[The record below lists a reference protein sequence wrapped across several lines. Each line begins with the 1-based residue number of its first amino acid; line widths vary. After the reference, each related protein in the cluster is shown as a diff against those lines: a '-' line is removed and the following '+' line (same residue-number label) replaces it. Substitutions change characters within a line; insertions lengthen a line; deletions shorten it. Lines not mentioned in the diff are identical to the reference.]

1 MSTARVTSGCGYDCA
16 PGAVRREQIQRQVKE
31 KEDAKLIAGKGV
43 SGRSGSHKV
52 KDEKEGAR
60 RVRESR
66 AIERTRRVLRES
78 RTESGDES
86 PITRRESRG
95 NVGGPSQGLS
105 QRKTVRVMIPGE
117 ENSRKESS

>member
-1 MSTARVTSGCGYDCA
+1 MSTARATSGCGYDCA
-16 PGAVRREQIQRQVKE
+16 PGAVQREQIQRQVKE

-43 SGRSGSHKV
+43 SGRSGSPKV

-60 RVRESR
+60 RVGESR
-66 AIERTRRVLRES
+66 AVERTRRVLRES
-78 RTESGDES
+78 RTERGGEGLVAGGG
-86 PITRRESRG
+86 SRG

-117 ENSRKESS
+117 ESSRKESS